1 MLLSLLKR
9 VFLCA
14 FLLSFQSILATDTKN
29 QLKDSIQKYIY
40 SNPALAKKYIH
51 RYLSLSEK
59 QKEDNDVI
67 IAYNYLGYVCMTL
80 SETDSAFYFCD
91 KAIIKAYGANNQNLV
106 LRAKINKASLL
117 YQIYNFEQALLLYNE
132 ALQLANKLKDSYSV
146 RSISISIAN
155 IKYEIGKHG
164 EALAVFKKYLNNS
177 DVSKQERASLE
188 LKIAKTYLKMNQPDS
203 SMIYI
208 NKGLDY
214 CKAAND
220 KELEVYFLNVKGL
233 SFLKKKD
240 YKDTETVLNEALQKA
255 VKIKNKR
262 IEATVMLSLA
272 GLRSEQKQYN
282 ESNRVLKAGLSKQD
296 KSEFAPEE
304 LTDYYKLLA
313 ENYKAVDSIGQSNF
327 YYQKFIDENSKK
339 SAKKI
344 GTLEDLHKIDIEKI
358 DQEKTDEVKQKNIL
372 IVAVLLLIGFLGFFY
387 FRSKRNARVNQE
399 KFEILIGKINDFEA
413 KKLLEEQEK
422 TTKSKTKEDILES
435 QLIPNITISKE
446 EDIIETAE
454 SGAIEVPLEEPLES
468 SETFD
473 IESETIA
480 HQGVVPTDATF
491 IIKDERVNDI
501 LEKLEKLQEKKYF
514 LRQDC
519 TLHNVAKKL
528 KTNTA
533 YLSKIVNNELG
544 KSFSTYINEL
554 RINYVI
560 LELKN
565 NSKLRA
571 YSVSSIADE
580 IGYKSSDSFTKYFK
594 AATGITPSIYIKKIE
609 EMKHKEE
616 SVL

>member
-1 MLLSLLKR
+1 MLLSLSKR

-14 FLLSFQSILATDTKN
+14 FLLAFQSVLATDTKN

-40 SNPALAKKYIH
+40 NNPALAKKYIH
-51 RYLSLSEK
+51 RYLSISEK

-117 YQIYNFEQALLLYNE
+117 YQTYNFEQALLLYNE

-155 IKYEIGKHG
+155 IKYEIGKHS
-164 EALAVFKKYLNNS
+164 EALAVFKRYLNS
-177 DVSKQERASLE
+177 DISKPELASLE
-188 LKIAKTYLKMNQPDS
+188 LKIAKAYLKMNQPDS

-208 NKGLDY
+208 KKGLEY
-214 CKAAND
+214 CKQAND

-233 SFLKKKD
+233 SYLKKKN
-240 YKDTETVLNEALQKA
+240 YNQTEQILNDALQKS

-272 GLRSEQKQYN
+272 GLMSEQKEYN
-282 ESNRVLKAGLSKQD
+282 KSNQILKSGLSKQD

-344 GTLEDLHKIDIEKI
+344 GTIEDLHKIDLEKI

-387 FRSKRNARVNQE
+387 FRSKRNDRVNQE
-399 KFEILIGKINDFEA
+399 KFDILIGKINDFEA

-422 TTKSKTKEDILES
+422 PEKSPSKEEILES

-446 EDIIETAE
+446 EDIIEPEEADKMSE
-454 SGAIEVPLEEPLES
+454 MPEIKEVA
-468 SETFD
+468 F
-473 IESETIA
+473 ESEEGEELIED
-480 HQGVVPTDATF
+480 VVPADGTF

-519 TLHNVAKKL
+519 TLHSVAKKL

>member
-14 FLLSFQSILATDTKN
+14 FLLSIQSVLATDTKN

-51 RYLSLSEK
+51 RYLSISEK

-67 IAYNYLGYVCMTL
+67 IAYNYLGYACMTL

-117 YQIYNFEQALLLYNE
+117 YQTYNFEQSLLLYNE
-132 ALQLANKLKDSYSV
+132 ALQLANKLKDNYSV

-164 EALAVFKKYLNNS
+164 EALTVFKKYLNS
-177 DVSKQERASLE
+177 DISKPELALLE
-188 LKIAKTYLKMNQPDS
+188 LKIAKTYLKLNQPDS
-203 SMIYI
+203 AMIYI
-208 NKGLDY
+208 RKGLAY
-214 CKAAND
+214 CKEVND
-220 KELEVYFLNVKGL
+220 KELEIYFLNVKGL
-233 SFLKKKD
+233 SQLKKKD
-240 YKDTETVLNEALQKA
+240 YAATEQVLNEALQKS

-272 GLRSEQKQYN
+272 NLMSEQKQYN
-282 ESNRVLKAGLSKQD
+282 QSNQILKKGLSKQN
-296 KSEFAPEE
+296 KSEFSPEE

-327 YYQKFIDENSKK
+327 YFQKFIDENSKK

-344 GTLEDLHKIDIEKI
+344 GTIEDLHKIDIEKM

-387 FRSKRNARVNQE
+387 YRNRRNERVNQE
-399 KFEILIGKINDFEA
+399 KFDILIGKINDFEA
-413 KKLLEEQEK
+413 KKLQEEQEK
-422 TTKSKTKEDILES
+422 PEKGQIKEDILEN

-446 EDIIETAE
+446 EDIIEETDVTEEVSE
-454 SGAIEVPLEEPLES
+454 SLETIEVEGDNELQ
-468 SETFD
+468 D
-473 IESETIA
+473 
-480 HQGVVPTDATF
+480 VVPTDATF

-616 SVL
+616 SAA

>member
-40 SNPALAKKYIH
+40 NNPALAKKYIH
-51 RYLSLSEK
+51 RYLSISEK

-117 YQIYNFEQALLLYNE
+117 YQTYNFEQSLLLYNE
-132 ALQLANKLKDSYSV
+132 ALQLANKLKDNYSV

-155 IKYEIGKHG
+155 IKYEIGKHS
-164 EALAVFKKYLNNS
+164 EALTVFKKYLNS
-177 DVSKQERASLE
+177 DISKPELALLE
-188 LKIAKTYLKMNQPDS
+188 LKIAKTYLKLNQPDS
-203 SMIYI
+203 AMTYI
-208 NKGLDY
+208 RKGLTY
-214 CKAAND
+214 CKQVND
-220 KELEVYFLNVKGL
+220 KELEIYFLNVKGL
-233 SFLKKKD
+233 SQLKKKD
-240 YKDTETVLNEALQKA
+240 YVATEQVLNEALQKA
-255 VKIKNKR
+255 IKIKNKR
-262 IEATVMLSLA
+262 IETTVMLSLA
-272 GLRSEQKQYN
+272 NLMSEQKAYN
-282 ESNRVLKAGLSKQD
+282 KSNQILKTGLSKQN

-327 YYQKFIDENSKK
+327 YFQKFIDENSKK

-344 GTLEDLHKIDIEKI
+344 GTLEDLHKIDIEKM

-387 FRSKRNARVNQE
+387 YRNRRNERVNQE
-399 KFEILIGKINDFEA
+399 KFDILIGKINDFEA
-413 KKLLEEQEK
+413 KKLQEEQEK
-422 TTKSKTKEDILES
+422 PEKGPVKEDLLES

-446 EDIIETAE
+446 EDIIEETD
-454 SGAIEVPLEEPLES
+454 AIEEV
-468 SETFD
+468 SEAL
-473 IESETIA
+473 ETIEA
-480 HQGVVPTDATF
+480 EGDNAMQDVVPTDATF

-616 SVL
+616 SAA

>member
-14 FLLSFQSILATDTKN
+14 FLLAFQSILATDTKN

-40 SNPALAKKYIH
+40 NNPALAKKYIH
-51 RYLSLSEK
+51 RYLSISEK

-117 YQIYNFEQALLLYNE
+117 YQTYNFEQSLLLYNE
-132 ALQLANKLKDSYSV
+132 ALQLANKLRDSYSV

-155 IKYEIGKHG
+155 IKYEIGKHS
-164 EALAVFKKYLNNS
+164 EALAVFKRYLNS
-177 DVSKQERASLE
+177 DISKPELASLE
-188 LKIAKTYLKMNQPDS
+188 LKIAKAYLKMNQPDS

-208 NKGLDY
+208 KKGLDY
-214 CKAAND
+214 CKQAND

-233 SFLKKKD
+233 SYLKKKK
-240 YKDTETVLNEALQKA
+240 YSLTEQILNEALQKS

-272 GLRSEQKQYN
+272 SLMSEEKQYN
-282 ESNRVLKAGLSKQD
+282 KSNQILKSGLSKQD

-313 ENYKAVDSIGQSNF
+313 DNYKAVDSIGQSNF

-344 GTLEDLHKIDIEKI
+344 GTIEDLHKIDLEKI

-372 IVAVLLLIGFLGFFY
+372 IVAVLLLVGFLGFF
-387 FRSKRNARVNQE
+387 FLRSKRNDRINQE
-399 KFEILIGKINDFEA
+399 KFDILIGKINDFEA

-422 TTKSKTKEDILES
+422 PEKSPSKEEILES
-435 QLIPNITISKE
+435 QLIPNITINKE
-446 EDIIETAE
+446 EDIIE
-454 SGAIEVPLEEPLES
+454 PEEAGIIQETKEIQ
-468 SETFD
+468 ETF
-473 IESETIA
+473 ESEEETIED
-480 HQGVVPTDATF
+480 VIPTDGTF